1 MAKSLSSTPA
11 RVNSDIDPPGANAG
25 VERVRS
31 GSLDESEPAKGAP
44 QQGKASPISK
54 RKQTSTLQE
63 PKPESVREDASAA
76 TSTSPHSVVDVKALR
91 VHIAS
96 TGTDPTDPERKE
108 EDKKVNLI
116 GDSTRSKK
124 GLHHSL
130 SRRFIQTI
138 RHIDDVP
145 KDLWL
150 SAIIVAINALL
161 MAVTEILIEV
171 LVLAGVYPKLPFR
184 LDFFFLT
191 MLSALLGWQTLDGI
205 RQKHFDTSINALQ
218 VSGLVEA
225 ALITGD
231 IVFMKSEQDKYP
243 AAVPTRLP
251 FAILTGINLILVAY
265 MYVELW
271 LYHREEDEKGAS
283 RWKL

>member
-108 EDKKVNLI
+108 EDKK
-116 GDSTRSKK
+116 S
-124 GLHHSL
+124 
-130 SRRFIQTI
+130 
-138 RHIDDVP
+138 
-145 KDLWL
+145 
-150 SAIIVAINALL
+150 
-161 MAVTEILIEV
+161 E
-171 LVLAGVYPKLPFR
+171 
-184 LDFFFLT
+184 LD
-191 MLSALLGWQTLDGI
+191 
-205 RQKHFDTSINALQ
+205 R
-218 VSGLVEA
+218 
-225 ALITGD
+225 
-231 IVFMKSEQDKYP
+231 
-243 AAVPTRLP
+243 
-251 FAILTGINLILVAY
+251 
-265 MYVELW
+265 
-271 LYHREEDEKGAS
+271 
-283 RWKL
+283 